1 MVSLVYKF
9 FHKKSASLA
18 GKSTCVSGLKSEII
32 LNQQLAE
39 ELRKPIIRK
48 FEKGKV
54 YSYFKDNIWEA
65 DSTNMQLKSKFNK
78 VLHLQLCAFDIYSN
92 YAWIV
97 PLKDEKGIK
106 ITNAF
111 QNNLDESNYK
121 PHKVWVDNGSNF

>member
-54 YSYFKDNIWEA
+54 YSSLKDNIWRA
-65 DSTNMQLKSKFNK
+65 DLAGLQLISKFNK
-78 VLHLQLCAFDIYSN
+78 VFCFLSCLIHIYHKYVWDIF
-92 YAWIV
+92 
-97 PLKDEKGIK
+97 LK
-106 ITNAF
+106 
-111 QNNLDESNYK
+111 
-121 PHKVWVDNGSNF
+121 